1 MRTKSH
7 VFWSKIS
14 RLMIALFLDFESIK
28 LPWIELSML
37 AELWLA
43 IEDSSVDNTDGE
55 GCVRLSL
62 GAVEIIEVVSEAL
75 SAAEFRLLRL
85 VMAPRSCWACA
96 CACRWRL
103 NNSG

>member
-1 MRTKSH
+1 
-7 VFWSKIS
+7 
-14 RLMIALFLDFESIK
+14 MIALFLDFESIK

-43 IEDSSVDNTDGE
+43 IEDSSVDNTDGD
-55 GCVRLSL
+55 GSVILSL
-62 GAVEIIEVVSEAL
+62 ELKLLTIVTGLEIIDVVSEAL

-85 VMAPRSCWACA
+85 VMAPRSCCA

-103 NNSG
+103 NQSW